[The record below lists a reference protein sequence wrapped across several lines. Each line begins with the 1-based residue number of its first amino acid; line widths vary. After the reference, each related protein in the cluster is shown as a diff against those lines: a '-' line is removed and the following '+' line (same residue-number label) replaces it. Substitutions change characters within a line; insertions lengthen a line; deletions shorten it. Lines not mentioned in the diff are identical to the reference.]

1 MTARKLTFGFIIA
14 VLGIIV
20 LLSWV
25 AWNKGNL
32 TWPYILGMGASV
44 LILVVIWFWPAQE
57 RFGPPP

>member
-44 LILVVIWFWPAQE
+44 LV
-57 RFGPPP
+57 